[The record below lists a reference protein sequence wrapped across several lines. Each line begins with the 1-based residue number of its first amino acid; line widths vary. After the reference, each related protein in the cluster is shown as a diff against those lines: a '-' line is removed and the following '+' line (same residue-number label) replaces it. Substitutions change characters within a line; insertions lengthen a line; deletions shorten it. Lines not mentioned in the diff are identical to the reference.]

1 MAHEDDSRRVSDHR
15 VAQLIRQ
22 MNDEWLRAFIEGDAE
37 TLDRIMAE
45 DFAFTY
51 PLEGDDKTQFIS
63 DVVSG
68 AMKADYL
75 NRDRVNVCVYG
86 GTAVLTARDHAKWTY
101 NGREFAG
108 YYKTLNVY
116 AERDGRWQL
125 VTVQSCPYTS

>member
-1 MAHEDDSRRVSDHR
+1 MAHEDDSRRASDHQ

-22 MNDEWLRAFIEGDAE
+22 MNDEWVRAFIEGDVEA
-37 TLDRIMAE
+37 LDRVMAE
-45 DFAFTY
+45 DFVFTY

-68 AMKADYL
+68 AMKAEHL

-86 GTAVLTARDHAKWTY
+86 GTAVLTCRDHAKWTY
-101 NGREFAG
+101 NGRELTG

-125 VTVQSCPYTS
+125 VTVQSCPYNS

>member
-1 MAHEDDSRRVSDHR
+1 MAHEDNPRRVSDHQ
-15 VAQLIRQ
+15 VALALRE
-22 MNDEWLRAFIEGDAE
+22 MNEEWVKAFVEGDAA

-63 DVVSG
+63 DLVSG
-68 AMKADYL
+68 AMKAEYL
-75 NRDRVNVCVYG
+75 TRDHVNVCVYG
-86 GTAVLTARDHAKWTY
+86 STAVLTCRDHAKWTY

-108 YYKTLNVY
+108 YYKTLHVY

-125 VTVQSCPYTS
+125 VAVQSCPYT